1 MSNLN
6 PKPSVPF
13 YDLSRKISKYRIEIN
28 KAFTNTIDSG
38 NVVLGS
44 EVANFEKEF
53 SEYLGA
59 DYCVGT
65 ANGTDSIELA
75 LRAIGAGL
83 GTKVATCANAGGYSI
98 TAINCVGASPIYMD
112 VEIHT
117 RNISLASVQNAIR
130 EGAEVVI
137 ATHLYGMA
145 IAEISEISLYCK
157 ARNVILIEDCAQA
170 HGAEIDGKKVGTFGS
185 LSAYSFYPTKNLGAL
200 GDAGAVVTNSIDY
213 FSRLLKL
220 RTYGWSEKYKT
231 DIQGGRNSRLDEIQ
245 AAILRVF
252 LRHLEVDNAKR
263 LEIANFY
270 DKNIDCEDIFKPVWA
285 EKQYVAH
292 IYPVTSKF
300 RDAHLEKL
308 FKAGVG
314 YAIHYPIPDHHQ
326 QISEGKFGDMKNTE
340 TLSKSI
346 FSLPCYPELTMAEA
360 ELVVETINSK

>member
-1 MSNLN
+1 LSNLN
-6 PKPSVPF
+6 LKPLVPF

-28 KAFTNTIDSG
+28 NALVKTIDSG

-75 LRAIGAGL
+75 LRAVGAEL

-98 TAINCVGASPIYMD
+98 TAINCIGATPIYMD
-112 VEIHT
+112 VDIHT
-117 RNISLASVQNAIR
+117 RNITLASVQNAIM

-145 IAEISEISLYCK
+145 VVEISEISLYCK
-157 ARNVILIEDCAQA
+157 AKNVILIEDCAQA
-170 HGAEIDGKKVGTFGS
+170 HGAEIDGKKVGTFGI
-185 LSAYSFYPTKNLGAL
+185 LSAFSFYPTKNLGAL
-200 GDAGAVVTNSIDY
+200 GDAGAVVTNSIDH

-252 LRHLEVDNAKR
+252 LSHLEVDNAKR

-292 IYPVTSKF
+292 IYPVASKF
-300 RDAHLEKL
+300 RDAYLEKL

-314 YAIHYPIPDHHQ
+314 YAIHYPIPDHRQ
-326 QISEGKFGDMKNTE
+326 QISEGKFGEMKNTE
-340 TLSKSI
+340 TL
-346 FSLPCYPELTMAEA
+346 
-360 ELVVETINSK
+360 